1 LARPDELMRQMDARL
16 RGGDYDAG
24 AYADMV
30 KQAVEANVA
39 KQVECGIDV
48 VNDGEQSKPS
58 FNYYVA
64 DRLAGFE
71 WRPVSG
77 EGGGRLSSPEG
88 RMFPEYYEAYNK
100 RRAPIGRP
108 GALVCTGPIS
118 YTGQASIQTDID
130 NLRTSLA
137 GRAHEEVFVPAISA
151 GFFAGIRNTYYG
163 TREEYL
169 EALGEALREEYLAI
183 TQAGFIVQIDD
194 PSLTRLYH
202 IADDLS
208 IAEKQK
214 QSEGYIEGLNYSLR
228 GIPEEQIRYHT
239 CYGIDEGPRVTDV
252 PFRDYVDLMLK
263 INAQGYSYEQANA
276 RHEHEWHVWEDV
288 KLPEGKVLIPG
299 VVGHS
304 SNIVDHPELIAER
317 IVRTARLVG
326 RENVIAAPDCGFATV
341 ASFDLAV
348 HPTVVWAKFQAMVE
362 GAQIASQILWPK
374 R

>member
-1 LARPDELMRQMDARL
+1 
-16 RGGDYDAG
+16 
-24 AYADMV
+24 
-30 KQAVEANVA
+30 
-39 KQVECGIDV
+39 
-48 VNDGEQSKPS
+48 
-58 FNYYVA
+58 
-64 DRLAGFE
+64 
-71 WRPVSG
+71 
-77 EGGGRLSSPEG
+77 
-88 RMFPEYYEAYNK
+88 
-100 RRAPIGRP
+100 
-108 GALVCTGPIS
+108 
-118 YTGQASIQTDID
+118 
-130 NLRTSLA
+130 
-137 GRAHEEVFVPAISA
+137 
-151 GFFAGIRNTYYG
+151 
-163 TREEYL
+163 
-169 EALGEALREEYLAI
+169 
-183 TQAGFIVQIDD
+183 
-194 PSLTRLYH
+194 
-202 IADDLS
+202 
-208 IAEKQK
+208 
-214 QSEGYIEGLNYSLR
+214 
-228 GIPEEQIRYHT
+228 
-239 CYGIDEGPRVTDV
+239 V